1 MPFDALALLRKR
13 LALAAEA
20 GGLSFDPSRLTAGRR
35 THVSLFC
42 GNEGSAA
49 ALCRCFVRKKAL
61 QSAAAQDALLRG
73 DVSEAFLKECLVLL
87 CERELPPFAFP
98 EEVSEEALFS
108 FPLYQAA
115 RLWGL
120 SPACAPAVPPEGP
133 GRDLF
138 WALLTLSAFPDPKK
152 RAKPLLME
160 AERFLSRLPPSGRGA
175 HSGLFLA
182 ARLALFEQFS
192 V

>member
-1 MPFDALALLRKR
+1 MPFDALALLRER
-13 LALAAEA
+13 LILASETD
-20 GGLSFDPSRLTAGRR
+20 GLSFAPDRLTAGRSP
-35 THVSLFC
+35 HVSLFC
-42 GNEGSAA
+42 GSEEAAA

-61 QSAAAQDALLRG
+61 QSAVAQDALLRG

-98 EEVSEEALFS
+98 EKASEEALFS

-120 SPACAPAVPPEGP
+120 APACAPAVPPEGT

-160 AERFLSRLPPSGRGA
+160 TERFLSRLPQNGRGA
-175 HSGLFLA
+175 HSGLFFA
-182 ARLALFEQFS
+182 ARLALFELFS

>member
-13 LALAAEA
+13 LSLAAEA
-20 GGLSFDPSRLTAGRR
+20 DGLSFDSNRLTAGRSP
-35 THVSLFC
+35 HVSLFC
-42 GNEGSAA
+42 GNEEAAA
-49 ALCRCFVRKKAL
+49 ALCRCFVRKRAL

-87 CERELPPFAFP
+87 SERELPPFSFP

-108 FPLYQAA
+108 FPLYQSA

-120 SPACAPAVPPEGP
+120 APSCAPAVPPEGT

-160 AERFLSRLPPSGRGA
+160 AERFLSRLPQSGRGT
-175 HSGLFLA
+175 HSGLFFA
-182 ARLALFEQFS
+182 ARLALFELFS